1 MITLSYRKF
10 PRNIKYLMF
19 IYRFFENVQA
29 CIIESRLN
37 SDKLFINLLVTQT
50 KSISDKLHNPNTII
64 RMFKNMMRP
73 IRSDLIVVR
82 DSETLLN
89 QDDF

>member
-1 MITLSYRKF
+1 
-10 PRNIKYLMF
+10 MF
-19 IYRFFENVQA
+19 LYRFFEFYENVQA
-29 CIIESRLN
+29 FIIESRLN
-37 SDKLFINLLVTQT
+37 NDKLFINLLVIQT
-50 KSISDKLHNPNTII
+50 KSISDKLHKPNTII

-82 DSETLLN
+82 ETESLLN